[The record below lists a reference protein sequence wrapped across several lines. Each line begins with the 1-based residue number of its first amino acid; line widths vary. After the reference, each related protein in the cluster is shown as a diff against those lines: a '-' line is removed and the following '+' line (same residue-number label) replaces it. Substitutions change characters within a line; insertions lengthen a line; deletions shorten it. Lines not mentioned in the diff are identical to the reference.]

1 MMGGF
6 EYARLT
12 ALAVLCAAFLSGCG
26 TLTGIPSHGGGKRFA
41 IEQELVAG
49 TVRAATKDFDVSAL
63 RGRRAAIYLTSIGD
77 VGTGNLLGGRLS
89 LSALLRGEAI
99 NSPIVE
105 EQADFSLL
113 DTVTTS
119 ASNTTTRTGSS
130 TLAGTDAT
138 TTSSTADNASTSAGG
153 STSTTSATGS
163 STTTTDSDSRTSTSS
178 QSDSDSRTVTNA
190 QVVSPEATRRTTR
203 TDDEGLSA
211 EVGIGYSGIGGYETS
226 QVVVARDTQFLSAII
241 QSYLVLSGVIV
252 VPPEFAEVDVY
263 VTVDVFGTIRSRE
276 DWLIKNAEVL
286 RAKTAMELAAIDRR
300 TGEVL
305 IPPQVSSYE
314 AEYREDF
321 AFWMGPHT
329 TSKSIKRS
337 DGLLSD
343 YSTLINTSN

>member
-1 MMGGF
+1 MGNF
-6 EYARLT
+6 TSARAT
-12 ALAVLCAAFLSGCG
+12 ATGILCAALLSGCG

-49 TVRAATKDFDVSAL
+49 TARAAAKDFDVSAI
-63 RGRRAAIYLTSIGD
+63 RGRRTAIYLTSIGD
-77 VGTGNLLGGRLS
+77 IGTGNLLGGRLS

-99 NSPIVE
+99 NSPVVE
-105 EQADFSLL
+105 ERADFSLL
-113 DTVTTS
+113 DTTTIS
-119 ASNTTTRTGSS
+119 TSNTSTRTGSNTRS
-130 TLAGTDAT
+130 GTDAT
-138 TTSSTADNASTSAGG
+138 TTTTSADSASTSAGD
-153 STSTTSATGS
+153 STSTTSASGT
-163 STTTTDSDSRTSTSS
+163 STTSTDSDSATSTSS
-178 QSDSDSRTVTNA
+178 QSDSNSRTVTNA

-203 TDDEGLSA
+203 TNDEGLST

-241 QSYLVLSGVIV
+241 QAYLVLSGVIV

-276 DWLIKNAEVL
+276 DWLVKNAEVL
-286 RAKTAMELAAIDRR
+286 RAKTAMELAAIERR

-305 IPPQVSSYE
+305 ISPQVSSYE

-321 AFWMGPHT
+321 AFWMGPHKT
-329 TSKSIKRS
+329 AKSIKKS

-343 YSTLINTSN
+343 YTTLIKASN